1 MKCLVQHTTAYRY
14 SEPASLGHS
23 EARLTPRTFARQRCS
38 VQPDHGPA
46 PDGGLGGVGRLLRQ
60 PRQLFHGGAGACRV
74 DHCRSERSRGRRT
87 AISGRGPDAPLGAG
101 ADRTGF
107 PRAALRRSPPP
118 SSCSIHRTSARS
130 PGSAAYAAPSF
141 PPGRPLLEAVLDLT
155 ARIHREFRYTP
166 ASTTVST
173 PIREVFEQRRGVCQD
188 FAHLQI
194 ACLRSLG
201 LAARYVSGYLLT
213 DPPPG
218 SPKLIGADALACL
231 AQRLLSGRWLAGRR
245 PHQQPDA
252 GARHLT
258 LVWGR
263 EYPHVC
269 PVKGVVLG
277 GGQHLM
283 RVAVDVAPTARRGM
297 IRPTCRIPLRFIT
310 RP

>member
-1 MKCLVQHTTAYRY
+1 MKYLVQHTTAYRY

-23 EARLTPRTFARQRCS
+23 EARLTPRTFARQRCLS
-38 VQPDHGPA
+38 SRITVQPQTAAWAEWDDYFGNRVSYFTVEQEHAELTIAACSEVEVAEPQYPA
-46 PDGGLGGVGRLLRQ
+46 
-60 PRQLFHGGAGACRV
+60 
-74 DHCRSERSRGRRT
+74 
-87 AISGRGPDAPLGAG
+87 
-101 ADRTGF
+101 ADRTLPWEQVRTELAS
-107 PRAALRRSPPP
+107 PRSFESINAAQFLFDSPHVRQEPWV
-118 SSCSIHRTSARS
+118 AE
-130 PGSAAYAAPSF
+130 YAAPSF

-218 SPKLIGADALACL
+218 VPKLIGADASHAWLSVYCPAAGWLDVDPTNNQLPALRHVTLA
-231 AQRLLSGRWLAGRR
+231 
-245 PHQQPDA
+245 
-252 GARHLT
+252 
-258 LVWGR
+258 WGR
-263 EYPHVC
+263 EYHDVC

-277 GGQHLM
+277 SGQHLM
-283 RVAVDVAPTARRGM
+283 RVAVDVAPTA
-297 IRPTCRIPLRFIT
+297 
-310 RP
+310 